1 MVLDLPNVRRIAVG
15 DARIAGVVPVG
26 GEQVLISGKNPG
38 RTTVIV
44 WTGNTR
50 HLYDVT
56 VVDQNVDRVAS
67 MIRGSITEPGV
78 TVATLRNTIVV
89 RGTVDDNAKLANVSE
104 VVGRFSK
111 LNIADKYSIV
121 NAVNVSHPLGSIQ
134 SEIDRVAPGSN
145 VRIDA
150 DAAGNQ
156 ILSGTV
162 KDRTQ
167 EEAVLG
173 LVRNL
178 AGPYLPATAKIVDR
192 LTAAQVS
199 QVQIKVR
206 ILEVDKT
213 GEKNL
218 GIQLNSGV
226 PSANNPGTLDLGPP
240 SFPFFES
247 PRGPG
252 QSLTIGA
259 FYRTIVLA
267 PTLNLLIQNG
277 HAKALAE
284 PTLMAMPGKEAT
296 FLVGGQVPIPYAAG
310 LGATSIVYKDFGV
323 VLKMTPTIMGDGS
336 VDTVIAP
343 EVSSLDFQDGVISGG
358 FSIPAIK
365 TSKLSTEVVT
375 KPGESII
382 MGGLVQHYESRT
394 IQKIPLLGD
403 LPIIGVLFRSVAYQ
417 NNQTDVVFTMTPE
430 IVAR

>member
-26 GEQVLISGKNPG
+26 SEQVLISGKNPG

-56 VVDQNVDRVAS
+56 VVDQNVDRVAA
-67 MIRGSITEPGV
+67 MLRGSITEPGV
-78 TVATLRNTIVV
+78 TVATLKNTIVV
-89 RGTVDDNAKLANVSE
+89 RGTVDDNAKLANISE
-104 VVGRFSK
+104 AISRFGK
-111 LNIADKYSIV
+111 LDIADKYSIV

-134 SEIDRVAPGSN
+134 SEIARVAPGSN

-178 AGPYLPATAKIVDR
+178 AGPYLPANAKIVDR
-192 LTAAQVS
+192 LVAAQVS
-199 QVQIKVR
+199 QVQIRVR

-218 GIQLNSGV
+218 GIQLQSGT
-226 PSANNPGTLDLGPP
+226 PSSTNPGTLDLGPP

-247 PRGPG
+247 ARGPG
-252 QSLTIGA
+252 MSLTLGA

-267 PTLNLLIQNG
+267 PTLNLLIQSG
-277 HAKALAE
+277 HAKSLAE
-284 PTLMAMPGKEAT
+284 PTLMTMPGKEAT

-310 LGATSIVYKDFGV
+310 LGATSIIYKDFGV
-323 VLKMTPTIMGDGS
+323 MLKMTPAIMGDGS

-382 MGGLVQHYESRT
+382 MGGLVQHVESRS

-417 NNQTDVVFTMTPE
+417 NNQSDVVFTMTPE